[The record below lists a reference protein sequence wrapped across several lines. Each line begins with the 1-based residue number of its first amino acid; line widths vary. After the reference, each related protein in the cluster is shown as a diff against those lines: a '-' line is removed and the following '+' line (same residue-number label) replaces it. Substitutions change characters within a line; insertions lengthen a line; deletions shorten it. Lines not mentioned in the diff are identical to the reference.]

1 MLVPQDLVKDVLR
14 AEHSSPL
21 AVHPGGTRMY
31 QILRD
36 QYYWPSLAMNVFGLV
51 AACPTCAKNP
61 LMGMHSK
68 ALMRLFP
75 ATEPFAALAIDLLG
89 PLSMLNWIE

>member
-1 MLVPQDLVKDVLR
+1 
-14 AEHSSPL
+14 
-21 AVHPGGTRMY
+21 MY